1 MMEKLE
7 SPIQTLCYW
16 KTIGENGYVL
26 DEYGGV
32 AAYAVNMEELIMSE
46 EKPPMPPGL
55 PPMPPMPP
63 APPGMDAP
71 AMPPMPPMPEM
82 GAPPM
87 PPMDAPPAPPG
98 MPPMPP
104 MPEMSAPAMPP
115 MPPMPEMDAPPMDAP
130 PAPPG
135 MEAPAMP
142 PMPPMPE
149 MDAPPMDAPPA
160 PPGMEAPAMP
170 PMPPMPEMDAPPMD
184 APPAPPGM
192 EAPAMP
198 PMPPMP
204 GMEAEAPAESS
215 MMADSAALLG
225 APAPPMPPMDAP
237 AESSMMADSAALLG
251 APAPPM
257 PPMDAPAESSMM
269 ADSAALLG
277 APAPPMPPM
286 DAPAPPSM
294 PPMPEMETEAPAE
307 SSMMTDSAA
316 LLGAP
321 APPMPPMDAPAPPEA
336 PEEPDAPKGIPL
348 LPTSLTPD
356 PELGAPDNLMGEQAG
371 AVIRTS
377 AEVDEVLG
385 DKLEG
390 TLHEVEKATLSADGE
405 IIKQTVKG
413 TLKVNNPSAED
424 RIYDIDVMLDHA
436 DATDIGGDNV
446 SVDELEAGANYSM
459 KYKVSGKRMLVLR
472 ERLDTNPARS
482 QEHSL
487 SVASGEDGGPI
498 ALEIE
503 VENTASVA
511 INHVVVTR
519 PLPKELN
526 FASVGAATLDEDTL
540 TWDVGTLSAGE
551 KQVLSIEGSIIVSG
565 TKSINAG
572 VASATY
578 TSNSTLSSLNFRE
591 LDAFCRGFSYM
602 RVRED
607 ERPDNWICRTTFENR
622 SSFAVDLVKLQVR
635 MKGSDD
641 LLFDINDVRQDV
653 KPHGKWESEE
663 RTVMAQSKP
672 DFATELAYTIL
683 PRASRSTEGS
693 ISLQSK
699 TLQVVEANLE
709 KVYSTSGL
717 RSYRSQK
724 VTACLTL
731 SNNGSS
737 DINLMRITDDVP
749 GLFDAPDV
757 SSMTVKIN
765 GKELDAEQ
773 IKTEITSGITL
784 EKTNR
789 SPDGD
794 GHTLTITV
802 GARGPVGLKP
812 GKNMTIEYDLI
823 SPDPSPDNTNITA
836 PARTEFSAERY
847 GPVCTRDTSVAPS
860 ISVIHNR
867 RDFSFG
873 KTTQKIGG
881 KGRHEVLILFSNDGD
896 TALQDVILS
905 DIIPEKFEIKDW
917 LIRGNNDKRDD
928 CKMSTKPG
936 EGGTHITW
944 TIPIVEKG
952 ERLEV
957 SFEIT
962 GPGVIDGEAGNRF
975 HGVHFG
981 DEVETEDM
989 ASSTEEEVEEV
1000 IEESTEESV
1009 DEEVESKVSWRE
1021 DVLLR
1026 VMAAA
1031 DIDVSERD
1039 AFVVHAENF
1048 DLDENGYL
1056 KKAELE
1062 AAAKAWNAEAV
1073 TEEEVVAE
1081 EAVEEP
1087 ASEEVAEE
1095 ATEEPA
1101 TEEVVEEAEPAEQA
1115 TEKNCPIC
1123 MAVNTSDATACSV
1136 CSFTFE

>member
-1 MMEKLE
+1 MPLPPYHPTSTWWQNQQKTL
-7 SPIQTLCYW
+7 QTVAFS
-16 KTIGENGYVL
+16 KTKGENGYVL
-26 DEYGGV
+26 IVYGSV
-32 AAYAVNMEELIMSE
+32 AACAVNIEELKMSE
-46 EKPPMPPGL
+46 EKPPMPPGM
-55 PPMPPMPP
+55 PAMPPMPP

-71 AMPPMPPMPEM
+71 GAPPAPPGMPPMPPMP
-82 GAPPM
+82 A
-87 PPMDAPPAPPG
+87 MDAPPAPPG

-104 MPEMSAPAMPP
+104 MPEMDAPPAPPGMPAMPPMPEMDAPPAPPGMPAMPPMPAMPAMDAPPAPPGMPP
-115 MPPMPEMDAPPMDAP
+115 MPPMPEMDAPPA
-130 PAPPG
+130 
-135 MEAPAMP
+135 
-142 PMPPMPE
+142 PPMPE
-149 MDAPPMDAPPA
+149 MDAPPAPPA
-160 PPGMEAPAMP
+160 PPGMP
-170 PMPPMPEMDAPPMD
+170 PMPPMPA
-184 APPAPPGM
+184 
-192 EAPAMP
+192 
-198 PMPPMP
+198 
-204 GMEAEAPAESS
+204 MEAEAPDASAL
-215 MMADSAALLG
+215 MADSAALLG
-225 APAPPMPPMDAP
+225 APAPPAMDAEAP
-237 AESSMMADSAALLG
+237 AEEPSMLDTAALLG
-251 APAPPM
+251 TPAP
-257 PPMDAPAESSMM
+257 
-269 ADSAALLG
+269 
-277 APAPPMPPM
+277 
-286 DAPAPPSM
+286 
-294 PPMPEMETEAPAE
+294 
-307 SSMMTDSAA
+307 
-316 LLGAP
+316 
-321 APPMPPMDAPAPPEA
+321 PAPPEEVA
-336 PEEPDAPKGIPL
+336 EIPT
-348 LPTSLTPD
+348 LPASLTPD
-356 PELGAPDNLMGEQAG
+356 PVLGTPDNLMGEQAG
-371 AVIRTS
+371 AVIRSS

-405 IIKQTVKG
+405 VIKQTVKG

-487 SVASGEDGGPI
+487 SVASSEEGGPI

-503 VENTASVA
+503 VENTANVA
-511 INHVVVTR
+511 INDVHVSR
-519 PLPKELN
+519 PLPDEFSFDN
-526 FASVGAATLDEDTL
+526 TGAATLEDNTL
-540 TWDVGTLSAGE
+540 SWDVGTLAAGE
-551 KQVLSIEGSIIVSG
+551 KQILSIEGTIVVSG

-578 TSNSTLSSLNFRE
+578 TSNSTLSNLNFRE

-641 LLFDINDVRQDV
+641 LLFDISDVRQDV

-693 ISLQSK
+693 ISLEAK

-709 KVYSTSGL
+709 KVYSTTGL

-724 VTACLTL
+724 VTATLTL
-731 SNNGSS
+731 TNNGSA
-737 DINLMRITDDVP
+737 DINLMRITDDIP
-749 GLFDAPDV
+749 GLFDAPDA
-757 SSMTVKIN
+757 STMTINVN
-765 GKELDAEQ
+765 GKEIDSEQ
-773 IKTEITSGITL
+773 IKCEINSGITL

-794 GHTLTITV
+794 GHTMTVTV

-812 GKNMTIEYDLI
+812 GKSMTIEYDLVA
-823 SPDPSPDNTNITA
+823 PDPSPDNSNITA

-847 GPVCTRDTSVAPS
+847 GPVCTVDTTEAPA

-896 TALQDVILS
+896 TALKDVILT

-917 LIRGNNDKRDD
+917 LIRGNSDKRDD
-928 CKMSTKPG
+928 CEMNTEAG

-957 SFEIT
+957 SFEIH

-981 DEVETEDM
+981 DEVETEDI
-989 ASSTEEEVEEV
+989 ASPVEEAVEEEAVEEEAAEEEEVE
-1000 IEESTEESV
+1000 TN
-1009 DEEVESKVSWRE
+1009 VSWRE

-1031 DIDVSERD
+1031 EIDVELRD
-1039 AFVVHAENF
+1039 EFVKHAVNF
-1048 DLDENGYL
+1048 DSDNNGYL
-1056 KKAELE
+1056 KKAELQ
-1062 AAAKAWNAEAV
+1062 AAADAWNADAGE
-1073 TEEEVVAE
+1073 EEEVVAE
-1081 EAVEEP
+1081 ETVEEAVEEAVEESTP
-1087 ASEEVAEE
+1087 DEVSEEADAED
-1095 ATEEPA
+1095 A
-1101 TEEVVEEAEPAEQA
+1101 EVEGG
-1115 TEKNCPIC
+1115 EKACPTC
-1123 MAVNTSDATACSV
+1123 NAMCAADATSCSV
-1136 CSFTFE
+1136 CFYTF